1 MLRKEIR
8 MVKVINIISDTNIG
22 GAGKC
27 VINFCNNYDTQKF
40 DVAIILPKGSALIEE
55 IKKTPARII
64 EIDGLKDKSLDF
76 NSLFKLIKILRKE
89 KPDIVHT
96 HASSIAR
103 LAAKFVKGC
112 KIIFTRHS
120 VFPIS
125 DKIKHGVGR
134 FIYKTANELLADKII
149 AVAEAAKDNLT
160 DGGIDADKI
169 EVILNGVEKVEKIS
183 EDRRQEIKKQ
193 YGINDNEYVI
203 GIMARLDK
211 VKGHEFFIDSA
222 KIILDKKINAKFFIL
237 GTGAEEAVLKAKVK
251 KLKLEDKIIFPG
263 FIKNVRDFL
272 NIFDVQVNCSYGT
285 EATSLALLEGMS
297 LGVPA
302 VVTNYGGNPGVII
315 EGENGL
321 LVPIKSPK
329 DTANAIIKILENS
342 KLREHMKQRSIEI
355 FDEKFTVQ
363 VYTKNIENLYLK
375 LEEEPKMKKIN
386 LLDIIIVVA
395 VLIASLI
402 GFIYLNKDDTVM
414 NNTQKVIYQVQA
426 LEVDPEVFDVIN
438 IDTDIYDS
446 TKNILIGKV
455 TKKESMT
462 ATREEKDS
470 VNGVFKDS
478 SIPNKVDIILTI
490 EANAEYTKKDIMVG
504 EYKIKVGQQAYV
516 KGKGY
521 AFIGFVVNVER

>member
-1 MLRKEIR
+1 MI
-8 MVKVINIISDTNIG
+8 KVINIISDTNIG

-27 VINFCNNYDTQKF
+27 IINFCNNYDTQKF
-40 DVAIILPKGSALIEE
+40 DLSIILPRGSALIDE
-55 IKKTPARII
+55 IKKTPAKII

-76 NSLFKLIKILRKE
+76 KSLVKLIRILRKE

-103 LAAKFVKGC
+103 LAARFVKNC
-112 KIIFTRHS
+112 KIVFTRHS
-120 VFPIS
+120 VFPVS
-125 DKIKHGVGR
+125 DKIKHGIGR
-134 FIYKTANELLADKII
+134 AIYKTANELLADKII
-149 AVAEAAKDNLT
+149 AVAEAAKENLT
-160 DGGIDADKI
+160 DGGIDSENID
-169 EVILNGVEKVEKIS
+169 VILNGVEKVDKIS
-183 EDRRQEIKKQ
+183 EEKKKEIKNQ
-193 YGINDNEYVI
+193 YKIKEDEYVI

-222 KIILDKKINAKFFIL
+222 KIILDKEISAKFFIL
-237 GTGAEEAVLKAKVK
+237 GTGAEEEVLKAKVK
-251 KLKLEDKIIFPG
+251 KLNLEDKIIFPG

-272 NIFDVQVNCSYGT
+272 NIFDIQVNCSYGT

-329 DTANAIIKILENS
+329 DTANAIIKILESS
-342 KLREHMKQRSIEI
+342 KLREHMKKKSVEI

-375 LEEEPKMKKIN
+375 LEKEPRMKKIN
-386 LLDIIIVVA
+386 LLDIIIIIA
-395 VLIASLI
+395 VLIASII
-402 GFIYLNKDDTVM
+402 GFMYLNKGDTRI
-414 NNTQKVIYQVQA
+414 NNTQKVVYQVQA
-426 LEVDPEVFDVIN
+426 LEVDPEVFDVIELN
-438 IDTDIYDS
+438 TDIYDS
-446 TKNILIGKV
+446 NKNVLIGKV
-455 TKKESMT
+455 NEKESKV
-462 ATREEKDS
+462 ACREEIDA

-478 SIPNKVDIILTI
+478 YIPNKVDITLTV
-490 EANAEYTKKDIMVG
+490 EADAEYTEKDIMVG
-504 EYKIKVGQQAYV
+504 EYEIKVGQQAYV

-521 AFIGFVVNVER
+521 ALIGFIINVER